1 MKNKVE
7 KNVKLL
13 FNFSSEKERWSQ
25 QMNGFKINRN
35 NLLDDNEII
44 LSNETGWNGIKK
56 KMIKVYV

>member
-25 QMNGFKINRN
+25 QMKEFKINRN
-35 NLLDDNEII
+35 NLLGDNEII
-44 LSNETGWNGIKK
+44 SSNETGWNGTKK
-56 KMIKVYV
+56 QMIKAYV